1 MNDSDYSRIEQ
12 AIYFL
17 EQNTLEQPSLDDV
30 AAHIGLSPFHFQ
42 RLFKRWAGVS
52 PKRFLQYLTLESA
65 KQRLRESASVLDT
78 ALDVGLSG
86 PGRLHDLFVQI
97 EAVTPGEF
105 KQQGVGLDLRYG
117 FHSTPF
123 GDCLIAVSDRGL
135 CNLYFVETEDR
146 AVTFKA
152 LQSCWPEARLIE
164 DPDSTEPLIHQ
175 IFSQDPLQKSNPIK
189 LLLRGTNFQ
198 IKVWEALLR
207 IPEGAVTSYGALADA
222 VGYHGAS
229 RAIGTAVGCNP
240 IAFLIPCHRVLRRDG
255 EIGGYRWGT
264 ARKKAIL
271 AMESVAQQGKP
282 GYQNRGAT

>member
-17 EQNTLEQPSLDDV
+17 EQNTLDQPSLDDV
-30 AAHIGLSPFHFQ
+30 AEHIGLSPFHFQ
-42 RLFKRWAGVS
+42 RLFKRWAGVT
-52 PKRFLQYLTLESA
+52 PKRFLQYLTVENA
-65 KQRLRESASVLDT
+65 KHRLRESASVLDT

-86 PGRLHDLFVQI
+86 PGRLHDLFVHV

-105 KQQGVGLDLRYG
+105 KHQGLGLDLRYG
-117 FHSTPF
+117 FHPTPF

-146 AVTFKA
+146 AVTFRA
-152 LQSCWPEARLIE
+152 LKNCWPEARLSE
-164 DPDSTEPLIHQ
+164 DPESTEILINQ
-175 IFSQDPLQKSNPIK
+175 IFYKNSSQNCEPIK

-198 IKVWEALLR
+198 IKVWEALLH

-222 VGYHGAS
+222 VGHHGAS
-229 RAIGTAVGCNP
+229 RAIGTAVGRNP
-240 IAFLIPCHRVLRRDG
+240 IAYLIPCHRVLRRGG

-271 AMESVAQQGKP
+271 AMESVAQQGIP
-282 GYQNRGAT
+282 EYQNRGAS